1 MNCNKTKF
9 TTNIAHIPLDSP
21 NRQYI
26 IAKGDSAESHNYW
39 RQEDS
44 VCLARSR
51 NSTTK
56 SVLLPN
62 AQSIKSTTEGIL
74 ALDTSLSNTARKAM
88 VLPQLK
94 SSSLISLG
102 QLCDDDCKVHL
113 DKKTLK
119 VIKNNKLILDG
130 QRNQSDGLWDIPI

>member
-1 MNCNKTKF
+1 MNCNKTKL
-9 TTNIAHIPLDSP
+9 TPNIAHIPLDSP
-21 NRQYI
+21 NRTYI
-26 IAKGDSAESHNYW
+26 IAKGDSAAIHNYW

-51 NSTTK
+51 NASTK

-74 ALDTSLSNTARKAM
+74 PLDTSLSKIARKTM

-102 QLCDDDCKVHL
+102 QLCDDYCKLDL
-113 DKKTLK
+113 DKKSLK
-119 VIKNNKLILDG
+119 VIKTTKLY
-130 QRNQSDGLWDIPI
+130 